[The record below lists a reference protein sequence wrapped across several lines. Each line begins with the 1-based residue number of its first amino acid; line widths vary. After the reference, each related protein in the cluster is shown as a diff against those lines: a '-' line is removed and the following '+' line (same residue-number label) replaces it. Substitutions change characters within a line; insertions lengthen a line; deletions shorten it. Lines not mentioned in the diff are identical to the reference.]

1 MDEMEM
7 NINLKAIRISWVV
20 TVLLLLGWVG
30 VEWFTNRS
38 FNWMA
43 FIILDCQLLVYWG
56 VQLILKW
63 SLGENE
69 E

>member
-1 MDEMEM
+1 MKNKMDEMEM

-43 FIILDCQLLVYWG
+43 FIILDCQLLV
-56 VQLILKW
+56 I
-63 SLGENE
+63 GEFS
-69 E
+69 